1 MLRATTTH
9 NLRRVSNLFPPQVRN
24 ITSAQKRALQKD
36 HISPPSAS
44 EKTAKPPTKTVIPPP
59 PPPTSSGSSVVPT
72 VLGLTAV
79 GVGVA
84 YATGVIPSDVLSRVP
99 GFEKDTKIK
108 KVEKAK
114 ATVEKGD
121 EKQVL
126 SKQNEKK
133 SSSGEV
139 TGNRVVNVH
148 VPSTQGRTSEPI
160 AIQKH
165 AEDGNRVTVKKFLQV
180 YGGGDDSISG
190 QNLVSNATPQASGE
204 TTVATKTQEAAKDI
218 TTSMIMEAQKEL
230 SSASASTQHN
240 NIGQE
245 LATAHSLSTT
255 ALDEK
260 FLKELEGLTIND
272 LKMRIV
278 QLASEM
284 NDRTKWEAVRLREF
298 LAMKEKEISEK

>member
-9 NLRRVSNLFPPQVRN
+9 NLRRASNFFPPQVRN

-36 HISPPSAS
+36 HISPPPAS

-59 PPPTSSGSSVVPT
+59 PPSTSSGSSVVPT

-84 YATGVIPSDVLSRVP
+84 YAMGVIPSDVLSRVP
-99 GFEKDTKIK
+99 GFEKDTNIK

-126 SKQNEKK
+126 SKQDEKK

-204 TTVATKTQEAAKDI
+204 TTVATNTQEPAKDI
-218 TTSMIMEAQKEL
+218 TTAMIMEAQKEL
-230 SSASASTQHN
+230 SSESTQHN